1 MNRFFG
7 IFFVAILA
15 VSFSTVYAATYS
27 WTDEK
32 GTIHFT
38 ENPGKVPE
46 KFRNKVKIEDG
57 ADSAPEEKPATKEPA
72 ANVPDATPRAV
83 YSGGDAGSGI
93 YAGKTYDEWQK
104 DLADREAAMFAA
116 RKRID
121 EIAALLNKFTGG
133 WDEQKK
139 LLLEY
144 NSLSTQLKE
153 MKAQYFQQVEIARK
167 AGLTIDVQ
175 Q

>member
-1 MNRFFG
+1 MIRSNM
-7 IFFVAILA
+7 IIFVAILA
-15 VSFSTVYAATYS
+15 VSISPAFAGTYS
-27 WTDEK
+27 WTDEQ

-38 ENPGKVPE
+38 EDPGRVPE
-46 KFRNKVKIEDG
+46 KFRNKALRGEEQE
-57 ADSAPEEKPATKEPA
+57 SAPKEKPAMI
-72 ANVPDATPRAV
+72 PDAASRAIH
-83 YSGGDAGSGI
+83 SDGDAGSGI

-104 DLADREAAMFAA
+104 DLADRETAMFAV

-121 EIAALLNKFTGG
+121 EVAALLNKFSGS

-139 LLLEY
+139 LLLEH

-167 AGLTIDVQ
+167 AGLKIDIQ